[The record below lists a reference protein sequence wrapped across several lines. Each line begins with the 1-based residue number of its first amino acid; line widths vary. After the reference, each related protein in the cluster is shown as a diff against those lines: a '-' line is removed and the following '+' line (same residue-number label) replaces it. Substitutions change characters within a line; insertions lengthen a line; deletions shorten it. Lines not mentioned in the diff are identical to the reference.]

1 MKGRISALICT
12 AALMFTVGCPISAYA
27 DSNSSVSEEKIV
39 SQDANPNTGAM
50 TLGMVSVALAGAV
63 VVVFKKRK

>member
-1 MKGRISALICT
+1 
-12 AALMFTVGCPISAYA
+12 MFTVGCPVTAYA
-27 DSNSSVSEEKIV
+27 DSNSSVSEEKIIN
-39 SQDANPNTGAM
+39 QDANPNTGAM